1 LQSAPGLQAVA
12 MRRSSPPTPS
22 GRPQHEKDLRMQV
35 FPKAADGIRTHDLL
49 HGKRNVRS
57 RASQERPAKHSFPS
71 CRGSAMLSS
80 FYCEIAGVS
89 GLKPDSGPRRFGG
102 RLRSPTVAQSRPRL
116 PVRVATVPLL
126 PLLHTRAAAGAG
138 EWAACRRLLR
148 VHSRCLGVT
157 LGECSV
163 SEGDTGVGVSVVT
176 GTPREPEKRGRPPD
190 GRRLPR
196 PRPLLSRRGVEE
208 VVEVRIRERI
218 AGARTSRIG
227 DFRISVPGS
236 EVGS

>member
-1 LQSAPGLQAVA
+1 VFFEGAGD
-12 MRRSSPPTPS
+12 RRTASPES
-22 GRPQHEKDLRMQV
+22 VRPDANEQGDCSDEKDLQMQA
-35 FPKAADGIRTHDLL
+35 FCEAAEGIRTLDLL

-126 PLLHTRAAAGAG
+126 PLLHTRSG
-138 EWAACRRLLR
+138 RRR
-148 VHSRCLGVT
+148 GMGSVQTSAPRPQQAPRVT

-163 SEGDTGVGVSVVT
+163 SEGDTAV
-176 GTPREPEKRGRPPD
+176 
-190 GRRLPR
+190 
-196 PRPLLSRRGVEE
+196 
-208 VVEVRIRERI
+208 
-218 AGARTSRIG
+218 A
-227 DFRISVPGS
+227 
-236 EVGS
+236 